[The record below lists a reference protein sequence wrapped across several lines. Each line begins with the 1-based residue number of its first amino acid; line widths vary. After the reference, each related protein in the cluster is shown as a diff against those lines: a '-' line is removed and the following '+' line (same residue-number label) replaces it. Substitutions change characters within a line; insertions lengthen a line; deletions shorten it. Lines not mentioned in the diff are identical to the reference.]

1 VDKTRRFLYSRRKDR
16 VAREALQQ
24 RKIDMTRFFSLA
36 LAASAS
42 FIAVAALAA
51 SPVAVVED
59 STGKAPVAFMDNLE
73 EGQSFSIPPDA
84 TVTISYYASCLRE
97 TIAGGKV
104 TVGKAESKVEDGGKV
119 KRDKVDCDGG
129 KMLLS
134 SDQAAKSGVFAIRG
148 APAPQFVVFSASPLI
163 ELSQPGELTIE
174 RVDRGGAEIKVDA
187 DDLLNGR
194 YYDLAKAKRALVPGG
209 IYRAASGEST
219 VVFKV
224 DANAKPG
231 AGALVGRLVRL

>member
-1 VDKTRRFLYSRRKDR
+1 
-16 VAREALQQ
+16 
-24 RKIDMTRFFSLA
+24 MTRFFSLA

-42 FIAVAALAA
+42 FIAVSALAA
-51 SPVAVVED
+51 GPVAVVED

-73 EGQSFSIPPDA
+73 EGQSFTIPADA

-148 APAPQFVVFSASPLI
+148 APTPQFVVFSATPVI
-163 ELSQPGELTIE
+163 ELTQPGELTIE
-174 RVDRGGAEIKVDA
+174 RVDKGGAGIRVEAKE
-187 DDLLNGR
+187 LLEGR
-194 YYDLAKAKRALVPGG
+194 YYDLARSQKALEPGG
-209 IYRAASGEST
+209 TYRAASGEAE

-224 DANAKPG
+224 DPAARPG
-231 AGALVGRLVRL
+231 EGALVGRLVRF

>member
-1 VDKTRRFLYSRRKDR
+1 
-16 VAREALQQ
+16 
-24 RKIDMTRFFSLA
+24 MTRTLALA

-42 FIAVAALAA
+42 LFLGAALAA
-51 SPVAVVED
+51 TPVAVVED
-59 STGKAPVAFMDNLE
+59 STGKAPVSFMDNLE
-73 EGQSFSIPPDA
+73 EGQSFSIPADA

-104 TVGKAESKVEDGGKV
+104 TIGKAESKVEDGGKV

-148 APAPQFVVFSASPLI
+148 APPPQFVVFSATPVI

-174 RVDRGGAEIKVDA
+174 RVDRGGPEIKVEA
-187 DDLLNGR
+187 KDLLKGR
-194 YYDLAKAKRALVPGG
+194 YYDLAKAQKALEPGG
-209 IYRAASGEST
+209 TYRAASGELA
-219 VVFKV
+219 VIFKV
-224 DANAKPG
+224 DASAKPG
-231 AGALVGRLVRL
+231 TGALVGRLIRL

>member
-1 VDKTRRFLYSRRKDR
+1 
-16 VAREALQQ
+16 
-24 RKIDMTRFFSLA
+24 MTRTLALA

-42 FIAVAALAA
+42 LLAGAALAA
-51 SPVAVVED
+51 APVAVVED

-73 EGQSFSIPPDA
+73 EGQSFSIPADA
-84 TVTISYYASCLRE
+84 TVTISYYASCVRE

-104 TVGKAESKVEDGGKV
+104 TVGKAESKVEAGGKV

-148 APAPQFVVFSASPLI
+148 APTPQFVVFSATPVI
-163 ELSQPGELTIE
+163 ELTQPGELTIE
-174 RVDRGGAEIKVDA
+174 RVDRGGAGIKVEA
-187 DDLLNGR
+187 KDLLKGR
-194 YYDLAKAKRALVPGG
+194 YYDLAKAQKALEPGG
-209 IYRAASGEST
+209 TYRAASGEST